1 MEILRV
7 EDLHV
12 YFPIKKG
19 LFGRVIGYV
28 KAVNGV
34 SFAVNS
40 YDGLALVGETGSG
53 KTTILRTILKLEK
66 PTRGRIFFKNKD
78 IFLLT
83 KKEESWYRRSV
94 QAVFQNPFQSLN
106 PRMKV
111 FDIVAEPIRKH
122 QKLEEKDIRKKV
134 SELLEL
140 VGLPLSTMNQYPS
153 NLSGGQA
160 QRVALA
166 RALAVNPELI
176 LLDEPTSALDVSIQA
191 QIINLL
197 QELREKFN
205 MTYLLVTHDLS
216 IVRYIV
222 KNILVLYRGNVM
234 EVGSV
239 DTVFQEPLH
248 PYTQALMASFP
259 DPIKGLTYHTNYS
272 LLKEDK
278 AYAEALGCKL
288 AHRCRYATKICYEKK
303 PLLVNVKNRLVA
315 CWLYI

>member
-7 EDLHV
+7 EDLRV
-12 YFPIKKG
+12 YFPIKRG

-28 KAVNGV
+28 KAVDGV
-34 SFAVNS
+34 SFAVNNHE
-40 YDGLALVGETGSG
+40 GLALVGETGSG

-66 PTRGRIFFKNKD
+66 PTWGRVLFKNKD
-78 IFLLT
+78 IFSLT
-83 KKEESWYRRSV
+83 KKEENLYRKSV

-122 QKLEEKDIRKKV
+122 QKLKENDIRKKV
-134 SELLEL
+134 NELLEL
-140 VGLPLSTMNQYPS
+140 VGLPLSVINQYPS

-160 QRVALA
+160 QRVAIA

-197 QELREKFN
+197 RELGEKFSI
-205 MTYLLVTHDLS
+205 TYILVTHDLS
-216 IVRYIV
+216 ITRYIV

-234 EVGSV
+234 EVGSI
-239 DTVFQEPLH
+239 DAVFQEPLH
-248 PYTQALMASFP
+248 PYTQALMASIP
-259 DPIKGLTYHTNYS
+259 DPFKGLTHHTNYA
-272 LLKEDK
+272 LLKEEK
-278 AYAEALGCKL
+278 AYTEVPGCKL
-288 AHRCRYATKICYEKK
+288 AHRCHYATKICYEKR
-303 PLLVNVKNRLVA
+303 PSLVNVKNRLIA